1 MRFTTAGW
9 AALCRPR
16 ALASAYSRSPF
27 PERGFRGRGSLED
40 WSLTHTVL
48 QNNRNPDGVPTASAA
63 TPGRL
68 VLLVERRRRQIC
80 DGTRDCASAAMPR
93 SAERGDPGQHSSRVQ
108 HRGTRRRDAQQIY
121 RRPVGRQ
128 TLPRPAAGKPLGPVV
143 LRRRFWWALS
153 MRPRLMPRNFVLV
166 EHAMQFVPRVVQRPR
181 RASYLWGNR
190 IVSPHIRMYRCAQRD
205 AISS

>member
-1 MRFTTAGW
+1 MLSLLCFRCSPLGSQEAARSIPTIAIPGERLPRPWIARGLVSYTHATTKQQK
-9 AALCRPR
+9 
-16 ALASAYSRSPF
+16 SR
-27 PERGFRGRGSLED
+27 RR
-40 WSLTHTVL
+40 
-48 QNNRNPDGVPTASAA
+48 PDGVRGDAGPPRAPRGASPASI
-63 TPGRL
+63 R
-68 VLLVERRRRQIC
+68 
-80 DGTRDCASAAMPR
+80 DGTRDCAPAAMPR

-190 IVSPHIRMYRCAQRD
+190 TVSPRIRSYQYAQRD

>member
-1 MRFTTAGW
+1 MLSLRVLVLPHSALRRQR
-9 AALCRPR
+9 AAFPL
-16 ALASAYSRSPF
+16 SPS
-27 PERGFRGRGSLED
+27 PERGFRGRGPLED
-40 WSLTHTVL
+40 CCLTHTLL

-68 VLLVERRRRQIC
+68 VPLVKRRRRQIL
-80 DGTRDCASAAMPR
+80 DGPLGDASTAMPR

-128 TLPRPAAGKPLGPVV
+128 TPPRPAAGKPLGPVV

-153 MRPRLMPRNFVLV
+153 IRPRLMPRNFALV
-166 EHAMQFVPRVVQRPR
+166 EHAMQFVPRVVSVPVARVICGETE
-181 RASYLWGNR
+181 L
-190 IVSPHIRMYRCAQRD
+190 
-205 AISS
+205 